1 MIDAAQKRGRRTLLI
16 VAAVFVV
23 PLLLA
28 WAWFGTPRIPAE
40 QPIRVWLVLL
50 SWAVLLAVLTP
61 ICAAWGRLKQRRR
74 DLWWLAYL

>member
-1 MIDAAQKRGRRTLLI
+1 MLGR
-16 VAAVFVV
+16 V
-23 PLLLA
+23 PMFFYLMHLPLAHLGGNALA